1 MSPPSTRR
9 LARWAL
15 AGMLLGGCAD
25 AELSTALDAPE
36 APAAPGADAAPGAP
50 PPPPSGSGRA
60 DAAPADGD
68 DAAAG
73 AADAAPPSPPGDDL
87 PPFAAQAP
95 TLHRLTLAQYQNSAR
110 DLLGDVQVPADL
122 EVDTPLHG
130 FASVGASELTISPR
144 AAEQYEAAALDL
156 AGQALAPER
165 RAAFT
170 GCETPEPACV
180 DAFLVDFARAAWRR
194 PPSPDEAALLSAL
207 AADIG
212 ATLGDAWGGV
222 RHAVAFVLQ
231 SPYFLFRVEV
241 GEPDPARP
249 GGRRFTDHEMAARLS
264 YLLWNTTPDAAL
276 LAAADRGELTTDGG
290 LRTQAERLLADDR
303 AREATRRYFAEY
315 FNLDRLDA
323 LEKDRDLFPQMSET
337 LGASMKAEILALI
350 DHLVFEADADFRD
363 LLVTR
368 ETFINDELAAL
379 YFLPPVGADAPT
391 PVTLPADGPRAGLL
405 TTAGVLALN
414 AHNTV
419 TSPTHRGKFIQ
430 NYLLCYDIPPPPPG
444 VATSLDG
451 VEAEGPITTRQ
462 KLAQHRSDPT
472 CNACHRH
479 MDPLGLALENFDAIG
494 AWRTTEN
501 GLPIDASGDLY
512 GEAFAGGLELA
523 ALLRNQEE
531 IAECVARRLYRH
543 ANGRLEARSELVLVR
558 DLTEAF
564 VEGGHRLQTLM
575 LALVL
580 SEGFRTTGEV
590 ER

>member
-1 MSPPSTRR
+1 MSRPSTRR

-15 AGMLLGGCAD
+15 AAMLLGGCAD
-25 AELSTALDAPE
+25 GALTTALDDPE
-36 APAAPGADAAPGAP
+36 GPVAPGAGGAP
-50 PPPPSGSGRA
+50 FDPTPPDPAAR
-60 DAAPADGD
+60 DAGARGPAD
-68 DAAAG
+68 DATAPP
-73 AADAAPPSPPGDDL
+73 AADAGPPSPPGNDL
-87 PPFAAQAP
+87 PPFAPQAP
-95 TLHRLTLAQYQNSAR
+95 TLHRLTLAQYRNSVR

-156 AGQALAPER
+156 AAQALSADR

-170 GCETPEPACV
+170 GCDAPDAACT
-180 DAFLVDFARAAWRR
+180 DAFLADFARLAWRR
-194 PPSPDEAALLSAL
+194 PISPDEATLLSTL
-207 AADIG
+207 AADVG

-222 RHAVAFVLQ
+222 QHAVAFVLQ
-231 SPYFLFRVEV
+231 SPDFLFRVEV
-241 GEPDPARP
+241 GEPDPDRP
-249 GGRRFTDHEMAARLS
+249 GGRRFTDHEMAARLA
-264 YLLWNTTPDAAL
+264 YLLWNTTPDADL
-276 LAAADRGELTTDGG
+276 LAAADRGELTTDAG
-290 LRTQAERLLADDR
+290 LRAQAERLLADDR
-303 AREATRRYFAEY
+303 ARDALRRYFAEY

-323 LEKDRDLFPQMSET
+323 LEKDRELFPQMSET

-350 DHLVFEADADFRD
+350 DHIVFEADADFRD

-368 ETFINDELAAL
+368 DTFINDELAAL

-451 VEAEGPITTRQ
+451 VEVEGPVTTRQ
-462 KLAQHRSDPT
+462 KLARHRSDPT

-494 AWRTTEN
+494 AWRTTES
-501 GLPIDASGDLY
+501 GLPIDASGELY
-512 GEAFAGGLELA
+512 GETFVGGLELA
-523 ALLRNQEE
+523 ALLRNQDA

-543 ANGRLEARSELVLVR
+543 ANGRLEARSEQIAVR

-575 LALVL
+575 VALVL
-580 SEGFRTTGEV
+580 SDGFRTTGEV